1 MQPGKPPS
9 GAPAKT
15 SPSNKLEE
23 ERRNPVVSREG
34 NIQPDQLHHESKLRN
49 ISEKLFGNCD
59 CAKTQKNR
67 PRTSGLPAIT
77 CAN

>member
-15 SPSNKLEE
+15 SLSNKLEE
-23 ERRNPVVSREG
+23 ERRIPVVFREG
-34 NIQPDQLHHESKLRN
+34 KILPDQLHHESKLRN
-49 ISEKLFGNCD
+49 IPEKLFCNCD

-67 PRTSGLPAIT
+67 PRTPGLPVVT

>member
-9 GAPAKT
+9 GQPAET
-15 SPSNKLEE
+15 SLSNKLEE
-23 ERRNPVVSREG
+23 ERRNPVVPCESKTP
-34 NIQPDQLHHESKLRN
+34 PDQLHHESKLCN
-49 ISEKLFGNCD
+49 IPEKLFCNCD

-67 PRTSGLPAIT
+67 PRTSGLPVVT